1 MPATNML
8 AKWDLCRQILQTVQ
22 SHKTPETEHGPVEK
36 KMFWGNLLGP
46 LCLQASYTA
55 GSVGVAVM
63 PLDWVTQLNSSYKRN
78 QP

>member
-1 MPATNML
+1 
-8 AKWDLCRQILQTVQ
+8 
-22 SHKTPETEHGPVEK
+22 
-36 KMFWGNLLGP
+36 MFWGNLLGP
-46 LCLQASYTA
+46 LCLQASCTA